1 MSDESRILLTR
12 RAGEPTQGLDE
23 YRTEDGYKAIE
34 KVLAEGAPTS
44 LMQLVD
50 DAGLRGRGGA
60 AFPVATKW
68 RLAAD
73 TSADQKFVIANGGE
87 HEPGSEKDKFLVANY
102 PHKVLEGMLL
112 CGFATGAD
120 FGYVYLIEDM
130 AEQIGAIESALQ
142 ELRAANLLG
151 ERILGSSFQFDI
163 QVHRAPTTYVAGEE
177 TAAIDSIN
185 GGPGKPL
192 EKPPYPGTAGV
203 QGKPTTVNNVETLA
217 HVPSIVRQ
225 GADWYRSIGTGSS
238 QGTMLFTLGDQ
249 VHKPGVFEL
258 PFGCT
263 FRDVIYGCGGGPK
276 SGKAIR
282 GILPALS
289 CAYIGANHLDT
300 SIDHDTL
307 RELGTSPGCGGITFI
322 EEGEDAVARIHEIAQ
337 FFQAEQCGQCPPC
350 RMATSQFANILAGV
364 RAGKGPGYEAQIHKV
379 VNFSKG
385 KGLCSLIAMSTG
397 AITSGLEVFA
407 EDFAEVA
414 GPSKQS

>member
-1 MSDESRILLTR
+1 MSDETRILLTR
-12 RAGEPTQGLDE
+12 PADAPRQSLAE
-23 YRTEDGYKAIE
+23 YRAEDGYVAIE
-34 KVLAEGAPTS
+34 KALADGTPES
-44 LMQLVD
+44 LIQLLE

-60 AFPVATKW
+60 SFPVATKW
-68 RLAAD
+68 RLAAN
-73 TSADQKFVIANGGE
+73 TNADQKFVIANGGE
-87 HEPGSEKDKFLVANY
+87 HEPGSEKDKFLVARY

-112 CGFATGAD
+112 CGFATGAN

-130 AEQIGAIESALQ
+130 AEQIEATESALQ
-142 ELRAANLLG
+142 ELREANLLG
-151 ERILGSSFQFDI
+151 DGILGSSFGFDI
-163 QVHRAPTTYVAGEE
+163 KVHRAPTTYVAGEE

-217 HVPSIVRQ
+217 HAPSIVCH
-225 GADWYRSIGTGSS
+225 GADWYRAIGTGSS

-249 VHKPGVFEL
+249 VHSPGVFEL

-263 FRDVIYGCGGGPK
+263 FRDIIYGCGGGPK

-289 CAYIGANHLDT
+289 CAYLGGEHLDT

-307 RELGTSPGCGGITFI
+307 RELGSSPGCGGITFI

-337 FFQAEQCGQCPPC
+337 FFQAEQCGQCPAC

-364 RAGKGPGYEAQIHKV
+364 QAGKGPGYDAQIHKV

-385 KGLCSLIAMSTG
+385 KGLCSLIAMSTA
-397 AITSGLEVFA
+397 AITSGLEIFA
-407 EDFAEVA
+407 EDFARTA
-414 GPSKQS
+414 GTNS

>member
-1 MSDESRILLTR
+1 MSDETRILLTR
-12 RAGEPTQGLDE
+12 PADAPRQSLAE
-23 YRTEDGYKAIE
+23 YRAEDGYVAIE
-34 KVLAEGAPTS
+34 KALADGTPES
-44 LMQLVD
+44 LIQLLE

-60 AFPVATKW
+60 SFPVATKW
-68 RLAAD
+68 RLAAN
-73 TSADQKFVIANGGE
+73 TNADQKFVIANGGE
-87 HEPGSEKDKFLVANY
+87 HEPGSEKDKFLVARY

-112 CGFATGAD
+112 CGFATGAN

-130 AEQIGAIESALQ
+130 AEQIEATESALQ
-142 ELRAANLLG
+142 ELREANLLG
-151 ERILGSSFQFDI
+151 DGILGSSFGFDI
-163 QVHRAPTTYVAGEE
+163 KVHRAPTTYVAGEE

-217 HVPSIVRQ
+217 HAPSIVCH
-225 GADWYRSIGTGSS
+225 GADWYRAIGTGSS

-249 VHKPGVFEL
+249 VHSPGVFEL

-289 CAYIGANHLDT
+289 CAYLGGEHLDT

-307 RELGTSPGCGGITFI
+307 RELGSSPGCGGITFI

-337 FFQAEQCGQCPPC
+337 FFQAEQCGQCPAC

-364 RAGKGPGYEAQIHKV
+364 QAGKGPGYDAQIHKV

-385 KGLCSLIAMSTG
+385 KGLCSLIAMSTA
-397 AITSGLEVFA
+397 AITSGLEIFA
-407 EDFAEVA
+407 EDFARTA
-414 GPSKQS
+414 GTNS